1 MPSRGKKIMGNWA
14 TLTGGESFKEISRK
28 DMPKVFASIR
38 ELIDGMYYLSYVPPD
53 ASKGAVHEVEV
64 KPAPKQKLELSYARK
79 YLWNP

>member
-1 MPSRGKKIMGNWA
+1 
-14 TLTGGESFKEISRK
+14 
-28 DMPKVFASIR
+28 MPKVFASIR

-79 YLWNP
+79 YIWNP